1 MTGKH
6 HRAWYLCGFK
16 LHSLVVRDVE
26 AYGLTCYFYII
37 FGKYMFMSSCFLIAF
52 LISIIKCTQPNLP
65 LILFVCGMSVYVR
78 ICQPQMRKSEDNHGY
93 GSLPSGLLEAASLVS
108 SLQAP
113 GYNFWGFSYL
123 HLSSLWRDTGIRDM
137 GYYIQLLHGLWA
149 SKLRLVRKF
158 FFSFTHRAIST
169 TPVLMVLKCL
179 VKEPCVFPRSHTDFQ
194 NILILQN

>member
-65 LILFVCGMSVYVR
+65 LILFVCGMSVYVC

-93 GSLPSGLLEAASLVS
+93 GSLPSGLLEAASLVVHCRLLAIIS
-108 SLQAP
+108 GGSPISTSPLSGGTQGLETWATI
-113 GYNFWGFSYL
+113 FSFY
-123 HLSSLWRDTGIRDM
+123 M
-137 GYYIQLLHGLWA
+137 GSGCLNSGSYA
-149 SKLRLVRKF
+149 SF
-158 FFSFTHRAIST
+158 FFLLPTESSPQPLF
-169 TPVLMVLKCL
+169 
-179 VKEPCVFPRSHTDFQ
+179 
-194 NILILQN
+194 